1 MLSTGAIAAVF
12 VAVWLCGVD
21 LLWVLVTN
29 GVLNPGPRRT
39 ALRALFGGIAG
50 LVVFS
55 VFTLTGPRLGVSL
68 IAWFGSA
75 SLVFAVNALVVA
87 GIPIV
92 LPRLFDTKP

>member
-21 LLWVLVTN
+21 LLWVLTTDEA
-29 GVLNPGPRRT
+29 LNPGPRRT
-39 ALRALFGGIAG
+39 ALRALFGGRAG

-55 VFTLTGPRLGVSL
+55 VFTLTGPSLGVSL

-75 SLVFAVNALVVA
+75 SLCLRRECPRRRRY
-87 GIPIV
+87 PIV
-92 LPRLFDTKP
+92 LPRLFNTKP

>member
-1 MLSTGAIAAVF
+1 MLSTGAIMAVF
-12 VAVWLCGVD
+12 VAVWLCGFD
-21 LLWVLVTN
+21 LLWVLMTN
-29 GVLNPGPRRT
+29 EALNPGPRRT

-50 LVVFS
+50 LVAFS
-55 VFTLTGPRLGVSL
+55 VFALTGPSLGVSL

-92 LPRLFDTKP
+92 LPRLFNTKP